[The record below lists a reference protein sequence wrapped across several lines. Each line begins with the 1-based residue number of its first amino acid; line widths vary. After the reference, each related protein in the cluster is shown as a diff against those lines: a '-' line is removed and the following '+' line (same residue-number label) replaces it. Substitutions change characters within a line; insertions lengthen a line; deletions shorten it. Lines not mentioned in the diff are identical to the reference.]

1 MIENLKSYVIEG
13 RGQTLLKI
21 INNSAIHLQN
31 VVNDVLDM
39 SRIENGKFEI
49 FKEEFN
55 LSKAVHEVVDILE
68 F

>member
-1 MIENLKSYVIEG
+1 M
-13 RGQTLLKI
+13 
-21 INNSAIHLQN
+21 
-31 VVNDVLDM
+31 VNDVLDM

-55 LSKAVHEVVDILE
+55 LSKAVHEVVDILD